1 MRRILIV
8 VLAVALTLSLV
19 VFIAGCGGNKDKD
32 TAKQYMTDG
41 DASWQLA
48 QDQWKKVTDMQTQ
61 ITTTLMS
68 GDLSQLQGAVGTAL
82 TKQFTDGFAA
92 VDQNNQAAKQQ
103 YDSISSLNDVQDY
116 KDYASQMLQAID
128 LDQQRVMAF
137 EALIQSI
144 TSYIQSLPA
153 GQQPNL
159 QQLASNPDYQ
169 RVTDLEM
176 QIQNIEK
183 SADQLRKDKKL

>member
-1 MRRILIV
+1 MRRTLIV

-19 VFIAGCGGNKDKD
+19 ALVAGCGGNKDKD
-32 TAKQYMTDG
+32 TAKQYMSDG

-48 QDQWKKVTDMQTQ
+48 QDQWNKVTDLQTQ

-68 GDLSQLQGAVGTAL
+68 GDLSPLQGAAGTAL
-82 TKQFTDGFAA
+82 AKQFQDAFA
-92 VDQNNQAAKQQ
+92 VVNQNDQAAKQQ
-103 YDSISSLNDVQDY
+103 YDSISALNDVQDY

-137 EALIQSI
+137 ESLIQSI

-169 RVTDLEM
+169 RATDLET
-176 QIQNIEK
+176 QIQNIVK
-183 SADQLRKDKKL
+183 SADQLRLDKKL